1 MLKYVNKKRFRNVF
15 IKIVKKRCETAF
27 FCAARDIKLLIV
39 KKNQTFLTI

>member
-39 KKNQTFLTI
+39 KKTKLF